1 MSVDSRCIVKHKE
14 RNPVDAAVIRLFV
27 AASEFVANQ
36 VIIISS
42 ILCPC
47 ICVFF
52 YLCYLS
58 LFVYLTNI
66 TNHISVNAKLSVICN
81 IYHYPSICQQ

>member
-36 VIIISS
+36 VTIGFHLFYVHVFMYLSII
-42 ILCPC
+42 
-47 ICVFF
+47 F
-52 YLCYLS
+52 YLRYLS
-58 LFVYLTNI
+58 LSVYLTNI
-66 TNHISVNAKLSVICN
+66 TLSYIC
-81 IYHYPSICQQ
+81 